1 MSSPDP
7 LEIDRL
13 TAGDVGAARR
23 CSDQAGWP
31 TRRADWE
38 LLVETPQ
45 VDAIAGRHDGDLVG
59 TVTVVRY
66 DALAWIGML
75 LVDEAERGRGF
86 GSGLFEAAVDRARA
100 AGVDVVALDA
110 NPDAKHI
117 YESRGFVDAAP
128 VQQWVGRPDDPST
141 SPDVRR
147 ATDADETAPLD
158 REAAGVDRRFLLE
171 NLLET
176 ADATAFCRDGDGN
189 GNGDGGRGYALV
201 RPTADGPLV
210 GPVVADGRDTAA
222 RLLETVA
229 SHRPDATLTTNVV
242 DHDPSARL
250 LREAGFEHAR
260 TLWRM
265 TDGDDETPLAGRG
278 LWAIAGFAF
287 G

>member
-1 MSSPDP
+1 MSSPDS

-13 TAGDVGAARR
+13 TAADVDAARR

-45 VDAIAGRHDGDLVG
+45 IDAIAGRRDGDLVG

-66 DALAWIGML
+66 GDALAWIGML
-75 LVDEAERGRGF
+75 LVDESERGRGF

-141 SPDVRR
+141 SADVRR
-147 ATDADETAPLD
+147 VTDADEIATLD
-158 REAAGVDRRFLLE
+158 REAAGVDRRFLLTG
-171 NLLET
+171 LLET
-176 ADATAFCRDGDGN
+176 ADATAFRRDGDGK
-189 GNGDGGRGYALV
+189 GDGGRGYALV

-210 GPVVADGRDTAA
+210 GPVVADGRDTGR

-242 DHDPSARL
+242 DHDRSVRL
-250 LREAGFEHAR
+250 LHETGFEHAR
-260 TLWRM
+260 TLGRM
-265 TDGDDETPLAGRG
+265 TDGADGTPLTGRR

>member
-1 MSSPDP
+1 MSPPDP
-7 LEIDRL
+7 LDIDRL
-13 TAGDVGAARR
+13 TAADVDAARR

-75 LVDEAERGRGF
+75 LVDESERSRGF
-86 GSGLFEAAVDRARA
+86 GSRLFEAAVDRARA

-128 VQQWVGRPDDPST
+128 VRQWVGRPDDPSP

-147 ATDADETAPLD
+147 ATDAAEIAPLD

-171 NLLET
+171 SLLET
-176 ADATAFCRDGDGN
+176 ADATAFHRDGDG
-189 GNGDGGRGYALV
+189 GQGYALV

-229 SHRPDATLTTNVV
+229 DHRPDATLTTNVV

-250 LREAGFEHAR
+250 LRETGFEHAR

-278 LWAIAGFAF
+278 LWGIAGFAF